1 MMDYDVSFES
11 RYTGRDAYRT
21 KLPGLVAQLADDGL
35 EYEVLNLS
43 ATGMALKS
51 GGRSFAREETLVF
64 DLLLSGVRI
73 LKSARARVVRVLGRE
88 MVGCDFLGLGRE
100 EESRLDKLILEVQ
113 KRLISARKRLEE
125 ERPEEGDGALAKPR
139 PD

>member
-1 MMDYDVSFES
+1 MDYDVNFEG

-21 KLPGLVAQLADDGL
+21 RLPGLVAHLADDGR

-43 ATGMALKS
+43 ASGLAVKS
-51 GGRSFAREETLVF
+51 DGRSFARDETIVF
-64 DLLLSGVRI
+64 DLVLSGVRI
-73 LKSARARVVRVLGRE
+73 LKAARARVVRVLGQDLA
-88 MVGCDFLGLGRE
+88 GCDFVGLSRD

-125 ERPEEGDGALAKPR
+125 ERPAEDDGALAKPR

>member
-1 MMDYDVSFES
+1 MDYDVNFEG

-21 KLPGLVAQLADDGL
+21 RLPGLVAQLADDGR

-43 ATGMALKS
+43 ASGVALKS
-51 GGRSFAREETLVF
+51 EGRSFAREELLVF
-64 DLLLSGVRI
+64 DLVLSGVRI
-73 LKSARARVVRVLGRE
+73 LKGARAKVVRVLGRE
-88 MVGCDFLGLGRE
+88 LAGCDFVGLSRE

-125 ERPEEGDGALAKPR
+125 MRPDEGDGVLAKPR
-139 PD
+139 HD